1 LSSAERD
8 CASSGRGSIAR
19 DTFGT
24 VDGVPIEIYTLS
36 RPGGLTARIMTYG
49 GTLVSLHVPDREGR
63 PADVVL
69 GFDTLTPYVADH
81 PYFGALIGRF
91 GNRIARG
98 RFEVGGASFAVA
110 CNDPPNHL
118 HGGRRGFDKVV
129 WEATPGPD
137 SDEPELG
144 LTCLSENGDEGYPGN
159 LDVVVSYRLT
169 ADNALQIDYRATTD
183 RDTVVNLTNHSSFNL
198 AGAGD
203 VLSHEIMISAGRFLP
218 VDAHLIPTGEWRPVA
233 GTPMDLTRPTPIGAH
248 VRADDRQLRVA
259 AGYDHN
265 WVLDKEAGTF
275 GPAAEVHDPG
285 SGRLM
290 EVLTS
295 QPGVQFYTGNLLDGT
310 LIGKGG
316 RSYRK
321 HDGFCL
327 ETQHFPDSPNQ
338 PDFPS
343 TVLRPGETYRH
354 STAYRF
360 SVR

>member
-1 LSSAERD
+1 
-8 CASSGRGSIAR
+8 
-19 DTFGT
+19 
-24 VDGVPIEIYTLS
+24 
-36 RPGGLTARIMTYG
+36 
-49 GTLVSLHVPDREGR
+49 
-63 PADVVL
+63 
-69 GFDTLTPYVADH
+69 
-81 PYFGALIGRF
+81 
-91 GNRIARG
+91 
-98 RFEVGGASFAVA
+98 VGGASFAVA

-183 RDTVVNLTNHSSFNL
+183 RDTVVNLTNHSYFNL